1 MSETSSTPFNAW
13 SLNGEPDPHGD
24 YYIGGRLA
32 IMHGKMP
39 DHVMSVALEM
49 PNLGHSV
56 GGSMFLTAAKERL
69 RWLSRMVKMAAE
81 KEGANIERYNEI
93 RASMPLGE
101 LTDDQLANQFFLT
114 ENTDDMTAGAA
125 RIKWLSKEL
134 KAITGYQDNSNE
146 NFMLN

>member
-39 DHVMSVALEM
+39 DHVISVALEM

-69 RWLSRMVKMAAE
+69 RWLSRMV
-81 KEGANIERYNEI
+81 ERYNEI

-134 KAITGYQDNSNE
+134 KAITGYKDNSNE